1 MAVVSAFHSQVSI
14 SPGSMQESNL
24 RRGGG
29 GACPRSALRGWTSS
43 SSSKYDSV
51 SVRSQGLGDK
61 QDMARS
67 SRGPGCASLQM
78 VGPSLS
84 EMGWAQP
91 ASFFCCVSSSCCFY
105 LSLCLSLSV
114 TLCLSYSVSVFCALC
129 ISFLPHSCLSYFS
142 SFLSLSPCLH
152 FDLF

>member
-1 MAVVSAFHSQVSI
+1 MGDGCGLSSQVSI

-24 RRGGG
+24 RHGSGGG
-29 GACPRSALRGWTSS
+29 RACPRSALRGWTSS

-84 EMGWAQP
+84 EMGWA
-91 ASFFCCVSSSCCFY
+91 
-105 LSLCLSLSV
+105 
-114 TLCLSYSVSVFCALC
+114 
-129 ISFLPHSCLSYFS
+129 
-142 SFLSLSPCLH
+142 
-152 FDLF
+152 